1 VVLERALERGPHRL
15 SGLKDWGRRT
25 CSLMTVYVALR
36 DAVGCCSVV
45 RRWCV
50 VVVVQRSRIDGT
62 RRAHVGGIL
71 PLVIPVVATASS
83 PRLRLRLRRL
93 HCAVVLWPFRPVVQ
107 SVACRSKRQCDRTA
121 VGRRSTLF
129 DHQLQQYDYNT
140 TQKSMVPS
148 SVVVLV
154 LVLTDTLLR
163 TGRSMVRVGA
173 MVGWFS
179 PCSRDLS
186 NRASAFPCRTSI
198 SRLSTGPVDYRPA
211 AASSIVDHQ
220 RQNTTGTLLATSP
233 RLARLLERLCCVL
246 LKTAS
251 GTTQQTWCRTSSSAR
266 VYFTGI
272 EGSKNIIACVAGMQ
286 RGSFLT
292 SIQSALCPCH

>member
-1 VVLERALERGPHRL
+1 
-15 SGLKDWGRRT
+15 
-25 CSLMTVYVALR
+25 MTVHVALR

-129 DHQLQQYDYNT
+129 DHQQQQYDYNT

-163 TGRSMVRVGA
+163 TGRSMVRAVVCAG
-173 MVGWFS
+173 V
-179 PCSRDLS
+179 
-186 NRASAFPCRTSI
+186 
-198 SRLSTGPVDYRPA
+198 
-211 AASSIVDHQ
+211 
-220 RQNTTGTLLATSP
+220 
-233 RLARLLERLCCVL
+233 VL
-246 LKTAS
+246 VR
-251 GTTQQTWCRTSSSAR
+251 W
-266 VYFTGI
+266 
-272 EGSKNIIACVAGMQ
+272 
-286 RGSFLT
+286 
-292 SIQSALCPCH
+292 